1 MFFQPRSFQMKRSMQ
16 KGFTLIEL
24 MIVVAIIGILA
35 AVALPAYQDYTV
47 RARVTEGLSLA
58 GSAKVAVSENAAN
71 GNGFA
76 AGWTAPAGTNN
87 VVGIGITPT
96 TGEITIGYTTR
107 AGAGTAGSYAN
118 GVLTV
123 GATDAVVLV
132 PTSGGGPLVG
142 LASGNGYTAPS
153 LTTAGIGGS
162 STVPTGGSI
171 AWVCGGKTTTTLV
184 QKFLPA
190 SCRGNNT
197 GT

>member
-1 MFFQPRSFQMKRSMQ
+1 MKRSIQ

-76 AGWTAPAGTNN
+76 AGWTAPAATNN
-87 VVGIGITPT
+87 VASVDIAAG
-96 TGEITIGYTTR
+96 TGRITIVYTDR
-107 AGAGTAGSYAN
+107 AGAATGETA
-118 GVLTV
+118 VT
-123 GATDAVVLV
+123 LV
-132 PTSGGGPLVG
+132 PTSGGAL
-142 LASGNGYTAPS
+142 SGQA
-153 LTTAGIGGS
+153 LTTNYSTTSAGVGGTS
-162 STVPTGGSI
+162 VVPTGGSI
-171 AWVCGGKTTTTLV
+171 QWLCGGAGTNLK

-190 SCRGNNT
+190 SCRGNNA